1 MQFSLA
7 AGSDRAAG
15 GERAWAGLGWR
26 GCQQQVPLGC
36 PTMGNVARKQTG
48 ERPLPSLLN

>member
-7 AGSDRAAG
+7 AGSDRAAV
-15 GERAWAGLGWR
+15 GERARAGLGWR

-36 PTMGNVARKQTG
+36 PTMLESRLG
-48 ERPLPSLLN
+48 ERPPSSLLN